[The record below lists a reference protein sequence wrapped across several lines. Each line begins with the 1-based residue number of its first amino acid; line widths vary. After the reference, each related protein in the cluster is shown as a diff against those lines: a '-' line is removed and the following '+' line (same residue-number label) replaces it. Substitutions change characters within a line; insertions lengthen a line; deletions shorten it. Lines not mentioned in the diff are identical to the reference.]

1 MKCMTTLFAC
11 SLFLA
16 CSTALAEDSNLQQ
29 QKYFNLWK
37 PHAGQWNISIKEP
50 GKKDIIGTFSYQP
63 SPSKLCYVGRGYS
76 NDGTPEGDG
85 LYFYDSARNCWVDVE
100 IFKAED
106 SYVFS
111 TILLRAHVDQ
121 ELREGT
127 TVALEV
133 TEVTEGKTTKYTAT
147 RVYKT
152 LEIDRIVM
160 VYQDRKTPEG
170 TTLPDITFTATRK
183 K

>member
-1 MKCMTTLFAC
+1 MKRVTTLFAG
-11 SLFLA
+11 LVFLA
-16 CSTALAEDSNLQQ
+16 CSTALGEDSNLQQ

-37 PHAGQWNISIKEP
+37 PHAGVWNMSIKEA
-50 GKKDIIGTFSYQP
+50 GKKDIIGTFSYEP

-76 NDGTPEGDG
+76 NDGTTEGDG
-85 LYFYDSARNCWVDVE
+85 LYFYDSARKCWVDVE
-100 IFKAED
+100 VFKAED

-111 TILLRAHVDQ
+111 TVLLRADVDQ

-133 TEVTEGKTTKYTAT
+133 TEVINGKSTQYTAT

-152 LEIDRIVM
+152 LEKDRIVM

-170 TTLPDITFTATRK
+170 KALPDITFTVTRK